1 MDFMSLT
8 ENAEVVEFIV
18 SDGATIAK
26 TSIEQAVDEDLLSDE
41 MLIIGIERDGEVLTP
56 QGKTVIQTGDVVTLL
71 SKSRIKMGSLKHFG
85 N

>member
-18 SDGATIAK
+18 SDGAMIAK

-41 MLIIGIERDGEVLTP
+41 MLIIGIERDGEVLTSQKKP
-56 QGKTVIQTGDVVTLL
+56 VIQAGDVVTLL
-71 SKSRIKMGSLKHFG
+71 SKSPQKGP
-85 N
+85 